1 MKFLIGILSGI
12 TLAGAGIALTSGGAS
27 NAAAQ
32 SVASQVALT
41 PQSATITPQTA
52 THPTQPASKQ
62 VRLFVGELSRK
73 DNGFELKLTTL
84 QNGETVDRDVRVLVA
99 HARITNRAGTL
110 VRLPLEDAN
119 ARISAV
125 MLPRSAWRL
134 NDDGEIVPTLAA
146 KRVIITPATSDDHT
160 TADTP
165 ENAQVTTE
173 VHNSEAD

>member
-12 TLAGAGIALTSGGAS
+12 TLAGAGIALNSGGAS

-32 SVASQVALT
+32 SVTPQVAL
-41 PQSATITPQTA
+41 APQTA

-99 HARITNRAGTL
+99 HARITNRAGTR

-165 ENAQVTTE
+165 ENAQETTE
-173 VHNSEAD
+173 VHNPETD

>member
-12 TLAGAGIALTSGGAS
+12 TLAGAGIALTSGSAP

-32 SVASQVALT
+32 TLTPQVALT
-41 PQSATITPQTA
+41 PQAATLTPQTA
-52 THPTQPASKQ
+52 THRTQPARKQ
-62 VRLFVGELSRK
+62 LRLFVGELERK

-110 VRLPLEDAN
+110 VRLPLEEADA
-119 ARISAV
+119 RVSAV
-125 MLPRSAWRL
+125 LLPRSAWRL

-146 KRVIITPATSDDHT
+146 TRITITPATNDH
-160 TADTP
+160 AR
-165 ENAQVTTE
+165 ENAHETTE
-173 VHNSEAD
+173 VHNSDAD